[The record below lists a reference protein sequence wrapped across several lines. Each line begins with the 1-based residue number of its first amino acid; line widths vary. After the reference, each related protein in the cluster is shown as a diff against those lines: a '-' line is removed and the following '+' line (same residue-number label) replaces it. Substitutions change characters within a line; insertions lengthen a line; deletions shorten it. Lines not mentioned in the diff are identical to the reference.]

1 MNSQRRGEDLCIP
14 SCINLLCD
22 FCLLFK
28 LPKHQSYLYIKY
40 SVHYYVLYN
49 KNPVIF
55 MTCILVNSLYRINPQ
70 ETSAILVIIGMWIIW
85 LSIKI
90 CHFSST
96 RCYCPKLPLSNHLRH
111 RVQNTGGRS
120 IWCRNTQPPLQ
131 LKLLNNLFKVIQQVE
146 KKNQDSV
153 PGWPRYTLS

>member
-70 ETSAILVIIGMWIIW
+70 ETSAILVII
-85 LSIKI
+85 KI

-96 RCYCPKLPLSNHLRH
+96 RCYCPKLPLSNHLMH
-111 RVQNTGGRS
+111 RVQNIVGRS
-120 IWCRNTQPPLQ
+120 ICCQNTQPPLQ

-146 KKNQDSV
+146 KKIKIQSQVDLD
-153 PGWPRYTLS
+153 TL